1 MDKIGGVI
9 LLVVCLAAAYLGW
22 DTSRESPEVE
32 LKSRTA
38 ACGPLTGCTVEADR
52 PFRVERNAFRHRYDW
67 KTSLGA
73 AIVECR
79 REQMWLGEW
88 RCTVDREAVG
98 AADVEVGAFPDS
110 QQRGQV
116 R

>member
-9 LLVVCLAAAYLGW
+9 LLVACLAAAYLGW
-22 DTSRESPEVE
+22 DTSRENPAVE
-32 LKSRTA
+32 IQSKTA
-38 ACGPLTGCTVEADR
+38 ACGPLTGCMVEAER

-79 REQMWLGEW
+79 REKVWLGEW
-88 RCTVDREAVG
+88 KCHVDREAVG
-98 AADVEVGAFPDS
+98 AADAEVGQYPDA
-110 QQRGQV
+110 QKRGQPD
-116 R
+116 